1 MKLLT
6 ATAISIALS
15 MPTAAAASAE
25 RPGASTRE
33 GAAQMEIYRNGLR
46 PPVDGSAANFTGLVR
61 VEPVFDANASSAV
74 SAALVTFAPSAR
86 SAWHT
91 HPKGQ
96 RLIVTEGV
104 GWTQVAGGPVE
115 EIRAGDVVWCPPG
128 VRHWHGA
135 TATSSMT
142 HYAVQE
148 AVDGK
153 PVEWMEHVT
162 DAQYRR

>member
-6 ATAISIALS
+6 AITLSMALS
-15 MPTAAAASAE
+15 MLAAAAPAE
-25 RPGASTRE
+25 PRASIRAGA
-33 GAAQMEIYRNGLR
+33 GQMEIYRGGSR
-46 PPVDGSAANFTGLVR
+46 PAVDGPTANFTGAVR
-61 VEPVFDANASSAV
+61 VLPVFDTNASSAV
-74 SAALVTFAPSAR
+74 SAALVTFAPGAR
-86 SAWHT
+86 SAWHR

-104 GWTQVAGGPVE
+104 GWTQVAGGRVE

-135 TATSSMT
+135 TPTNSMT

-148 AVDGK
+148 AVDGT
-153 PVEWMEHVT
+153 PVEWLEHVT
-162 DAQYRR
+162 EAQYRR

>member
-1 MKLLT
+1 
-6 ATAISIALS
+6 
-15 MPTAAAASAE
+15 
-25 RPGASTRE
+25 
-33 GAAQMEIYRNGLR
+33 MEIYRSGSR
-46 PPVDGSAANFTGLVR
+46 PPATGPAANFTGAVR
-61 VEPVFDANASSAV
+61 VLPVFGANASSAV
-74 SAALVTFAPSAR
+74 SAALVTFAPGAR
-86 SAWHT
+86 SAWHR

-96 RLIVTEGV
+96 RLIVTEGI

-135 TATSSMT
+135 TPTRAMT
-142 HYAVQE
+142 HYAIQE

-153 PVEWMEHVT
+153 PVAWMEHVT